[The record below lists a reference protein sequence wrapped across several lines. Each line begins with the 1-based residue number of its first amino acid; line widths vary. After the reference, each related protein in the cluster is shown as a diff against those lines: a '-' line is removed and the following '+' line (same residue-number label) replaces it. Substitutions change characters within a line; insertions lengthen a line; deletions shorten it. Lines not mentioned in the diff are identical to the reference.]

1 MRHSSI
7 PSTSRSLRLASA
19 SALLVVLLAAPAL
32 AAENVALAARGGTLG
47 IGPELTFRLGEEVH
61 LRVAATALDY
71 DDEYSETGIDY
82 DADLELRN
90 GSVLL
95 DWYPGAGSFR
105 LSAGAV
111 WNDTELLATAPLEE
125 LLRREVPTLPPLDF
139 DLGTLRGTADVD
151 PVGPY
156 LGIGWGNPFDGGRW
170 GFTFDLGAVYHGE
183 PEVTLV
189 ADTAIPVGLIPGGQ
203 ARLDQE
209 LVQEEQNLQ
218 EEVDGYRYLPV
229 VSIGF
234 TYSF

>member
-1 MRHSSI
+1 VNA
-7 PSTSRSLRLASA
+7 RLA
-19 SALLVVLLAAPAL
+19 LLAALVAAVVFGAL
-32 AAENVALAARGGTLG
+32 PVHADGVALGVRGGSLG
-47 IGPELTFRLGEEVH
+47 IGPELTFGLGERVH
-61 LRVAATALDY
+61 LRVAATALDHG
-71 DDEYSETGIDY
+71 DEYTETGIDY

-111 WNDTELLATAPLEE
+111 WNDTELIATAPLEE
-125 LLRREVPTLPPLDF
+125 LLRREIPTLPPLDF
-139 DLGTLRGTADVD
+139 DLGTLRGTADID

-156 LGIGWGNPFDGGRW
+156 LGIGWGHPFAGGRW
-170 GFTFDLGAVYHGE
+170 GFTFDLGAAYHGE

-189 ADTAIPVGLIPGGQ
+189 ADTSIPIGLIPGGQ

-209 LVQEEQNLQ
+209 LAEEEQSLQ
-218 EEVDGYRYLPV
+218 EEVDGHRYLPV

>member
-1 MRHSSI
+1 VLAVAFGASS
-7 PSTSRSLRLASA
+7 LH
-19 SALLVVLLAAPAL
+19 
-32 AAENVALAARGGTLG
+32 AENVALGARGGSLG
-47 IGPELTFRLGEEVH
+47 IGPELTFRLGDEVH
-61 LRVAATALDY
+61 LRVGALALDHG
-71 DDEYSETGIDY
+71 DEYSETGIDY

-95 DWYPGAGSFR
+95 DWYPGEGSFR

-111 WNDTELLATAPLEE
+111 WNDTELIATAPLEE

-139 DLGTLRGTADVD
+139 DLGTLRGTVEVD

-189 ADTAIPVGLIPGGQ
+189 ADTLIPIGLIPGGQ

-209 LVQEEQNLQ
+209 LAAEEAELQ
-218 EEVDGYRYLPV
+218 DEVDGYRYLPV